1 MAGTVRWFP
10 QGLNAAIQRGFEG
23 SLARVAADANATS
36 PAKEAGAT
44 IIQTGPTSAALKPTG
59 IGAIMEEGA
68 KPHEIAPT
76 KGYLYL
82 KGRNVFV
89 SVAVHHPG
97 SPAKPYLGPAAQ
109 RWALGGCQSTMRVS
123 LAAGGYR

>member
-1 MAGTVRWFP
+1 
-10 QGLNAAIQRGFEG
+10 
-23 SLARVAADANATS
+23 VAADANATAT
-36 PAKEAGAT
+36 AKEAGAV
-44 IIQTGPTSAALKPTG
+44 IVQTGPTSAALKPTG

-68 KPHEIAPT
+68 SPHEIEPT

-97 SPAKPYLGPAAQ
+97 SPAKPYLSPAAA
-109 RWALGGCQSTMRVS
+109 RWANGGFQSTARVS
-123 LAAGGYR
+123 LASGGFR

>member
-1 MAGTVRWFP
+1 MTLRWYP
-10 QGLNAAIQRGFEG
+10 QGLNAAIQRGFEA
-23 SLARVAADANATS
+23 SLARVAAEANATA

-44 IIQTGPTSAALKPTG
+44 IKQTGPNSAVLSPTG

-68 KPHEIAPT
+68 KPHVIEPT

-97 SPAKPYLGPAAQ
+97 SPPKPYLGPAAS
-109 RWALGGCQSTMRVS
+109 RWANGGFQSTARVS